1 MQFVF
6 PTSQTKRYR
15 FPTHINDLVVDR
27 ANSQTSEVFIV
38 ILKPGEAPPL
48 HKHHDTEQVFYVLDG
63 DGVLRIGRRQKKFTV
78 RTGDVVRIPT
88 ATLHSIQCTGKK
100 VLRYLVIDC
109 FIAGRPKKEPTWDT
123 HVKVLCNQQGWNYRQ
138 VKEKP

>member
-27 ANSQTSEVFIV
+27 ADSQTSEVFIV
-38 ILKPGEAPPL
+38 ILKPSEAPPL
-48 HKHHDTEQVFYVLDG
+48 HKHHDTEQIFYILDG
-63 DGVLRIGRRQKKFTV
+63 DGVLRIGRRQKQFTV
-78 RTGDVVRIPT
+78 RTGDVVRIPA

-100 VLRYLVIDC
+100 SLRYLVVNC
-109 FIAGRPKKEPTWDT
+109 FITGRPKTEPTWDT
-123 HVKVLCNQQGWNYRQ
+123 HVKVLCDQQGWNYPQ
-138 VKEKP
+138 VKEKL